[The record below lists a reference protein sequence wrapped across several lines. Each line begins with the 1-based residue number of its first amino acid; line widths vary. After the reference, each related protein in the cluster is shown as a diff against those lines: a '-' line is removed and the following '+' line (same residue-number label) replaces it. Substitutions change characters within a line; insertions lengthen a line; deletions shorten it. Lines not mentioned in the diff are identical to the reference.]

1 MTIKTAIAAAAV
13 CSATVFA
20 LPASAMPVH
29 NLASGTLAN
38 VEQARVVC
46 GPYRCWWRPNY
57 YGYGAYGFYGPRRHW
72 GWGRHWGWR
81 HRW

>member
-1 MTIKTAIAAAAV
+1 MTIKTAIAAAAL
-13 CSATVFA
+13 CAATVFA
-20 LPASAMPVH
+20 LPASAMPID

-57 YGYGAYGFYGPRRHW
+57 YGYRAYGFYGPRRHW
-72 GWGRHWGWR
+72 GRHWGWR